1 MARPAPLSSQS
12 VGLLF
17 KPKAQP
23 GAIFWQSDPAPRFEP
38 SDGHVTCH
46 RRSFT
51 VHRHRPH
58 APLALLPTRLP
69 SHSPPLST
77 GALPR
82 RDHPRQPPM
91 PIVPCP
97 RERGDALVEAEVPSP
112 RRCLGRDD
120 AGSDFGR
127 APVLKGQAPLK
138 AQALR
143 AVGGC
148 PMALG
153 LSFIGTPS

>member
-23 GAIFWQSDPAPRFEP
+23 GAIFWQSNPAPRFEP
-38 SDGHVTCH
+38 SDGHVTSH

-120 AGSDFGR
+120 AGPDFGR
-127 APVLKGQAPLK
+127 ASVLKGQAPLK